1 MIDPFGSELGAP
13 PPRTVVAAGVEIGRG
28 SRVVLRPRAG
38 GDVFGMAMAGMVAIV
53 EAIHADLDGKVHLA
67 VTLEDDPGREL
78 GEDRRPGHRFFFAPD
93 EVEPM
98 AGPPPPTRRV
108 LVAGIGNIFFG
119 DDGFG
124 VAVADQLQRREL
136 PRGVDVIDF
145 GIRGMDL
152 VFALGEGYDVALFVD
167 AVPRGEAPGTV
178 FLIEPELAEPDEPD
192 EPIMLDAH
200 GMDPVK
206 VLTLAGQL
214 GPVPERILVVG
225 CEPLTGVSSDD
236 EELVGEL
243 SDPVRA
249 AVGPAVEMVERT
261 LRELLEERGEPGGGG
276 DEGTFQPGR
285 DRRGS
290 VLGEEPGARDPQV
303 PQDQGDVGG

>member
-1 MIDPFGSELGAP
+1 MDGFGSEIGMP
-13 PPRTVVAAGVEIGRG
+13 PPRSVVAGGVEVGRG

-38 GDVFGMAMAGMVAIV
+38 GDVFGDAMAGMVATV
-53 EAIHADLDGKVHLA
+53 EAIHEDLDGKVHLA

-78 GEDRRPGHRFFFAPD
+78 GEDRRPGHRFFFSPD

-98 AGPPPPTRRV
+98 AGDPPPSKRI
-108 LVAGIGNIFFG
+108 LVAGIGNVFFA

-124 VAVADQLQRREL
+124 VAVAKALEGRDL

-167 AVPRGEAPGTV
+167 AVPRGDEPGTV
-178 FLIEPELAEPDEPD
+178 FLIEPELDASDEPV
-192 EPIMLDAH
+192 MLDAH

-206 VLTLAGQL
+206 VLSLAKQL
-214 GPVPERILVVG
+214 GPVPERILVIG
-225 CEPLTGVSSDD
+225 CEPLTGVSGDE

-249 AVGPAVEMVERT
+249 AVEVAVGLVEST
-261 LRELLEERGEPGGGG
+261 LAELLHAKEGGE
-276 DEGTFQPGR
+276 
-285 DRRGS
+285 S
-290 VLGEEPGARDPQV
+290 
-303 PQDQGDVGG
+303 

>member
-1 MIDPFGSELGAP
+1 MTL
-13 PPRTVVAAGVEIGRG
+13 RTVAAAGVEIGRG

-38 GDVFGMAMAGMVAIV
+38 GDIFGAAMAGMVATV
-53 EAIHADLDGKVHLA
+53 EAIHEDLDGKVHLA

-98 AGPPPPTRRV
+98 AGDPPPAKRV

-124 VAVADQLQRREL
+124 VAVAQKLQQRDL

-152 VFALGEGYDVALFVD
+152 VFALGEGYDFALFVD
-167 AVPRGEAPGTV
+167 AVPRGDTPGTV
-178 FLIEPELAEPDEPD
+178 FLIEPQLQESDEPV
-192 EPIMLDAH
+192 MLDAH

-206 VLTLAGQL
+206 VLSLAGQL
-214 GPVPERILVVG
+214 GPVPERILVIG

-236 EELVGEL
+236 EELIGEL

-249 AVGPAVEMVERT
+249 AVDVAAELVEQT
-261 LRELLEERGEPGGGG
+261 LDELLDDQTSPCRRQASEGADDGVARQRLVNDEIGG
-276 DEGTFQPGR
+276 TR
-285 DRRGS
+285 
-290 VLGEEPGARDPQV
+290 
-303 PQDQGDVGG
+303 

>member
-1 MIDPFGSELGAP
+1 
-13 PPRTVVAAGVEIGRG
+13 
-28 SRVVLRPRAG
+28 
-38 GDVFGMAMAGMVAIV
+38 VFGAAMAGMAATV
-53 EAIHADLDGKVHLA
+53 EALHADLDGKVHVA

-93 EVEPM
+93 ELEPM
-98 AGPPPPTRRV
+98 AGAPPPTKRV

-124 VAVADQLQRREL
+124 VAVAAELKQREL
-136 PRGVDVIDF
+136 PRGVDVVDF

-178 FLIEPELAEPDEPD
+178 FLIEPELAEPDEPV
-192 EPIMLDAH
+192 MLDAH

-214 GPVPERILVVG
+214 GPVPERILVIG
-225 CEPLTGVSSDD
+225 CEPLTGVSSED

-243 SDPVRA
+243 SGPVRGAVVPA
-249 AVGPAVEMVERT
+249 ADLVEHT
-261 LRELLEERGEPGGGG
+261 LRELIPDQRGGGG
-276 DEGTFQPGR
+276 DEGSVQPGG
-285 DRRGS
+285 DRWSGIP
-290 VLGEEPGARDPQV
+290 GQEPGARDPQV
-303 PQDQGDVGG
+303 PQDQGHVGG

>member
-1 MIDPFGSELGAP
+1 M
-13 PPRTVVAAGVEIGRG
+13 RTVTAAGVEIGRG

-38 GDVFGMAMAGMVAIV
+38 GDIFGDAMAGMVATV
-53 EAIHADLDGKVHLA
+53 AALHEDLDGRVHVA

-78 GEDRRPGHRFFFAPD
+78 GEDRRPGHRFFFGVD
-93 EVEPM
+93 ELEPM
-98 AGPPPPTRRV
+98 AGAPPPSKRV
-108 LVAGIGNIFFG
+108 LVAGIGNVFFA

-124 VAVADQLQRREL
+124 VAVAQRLQEREL
-136 PRGVDVIDF
+136 PRGVDVVDF

-167 AVPRGEAPGTV
+167 AVPRGEEPGTV
-178 FLIEPELAEPDEPD
+178 FLIEPQLGESDEPV
-192 EPIMLDAH
+192 MLDAH

-225 CEPLTGVSSDD
+225 CEPLTGVSGDQ

-249 AVGPAVEMVERT
+249 AVDVAVEMVEQT
-261 LRELLEERGEPGGGG
+261 LRELLEAEERE
-276 DEGTFQPGR
+276 Q
-285 DRRGS
+285 
-290 VLGEEPGARDPQV
+290 GAER
-303 PQDQGDVGG
+303 